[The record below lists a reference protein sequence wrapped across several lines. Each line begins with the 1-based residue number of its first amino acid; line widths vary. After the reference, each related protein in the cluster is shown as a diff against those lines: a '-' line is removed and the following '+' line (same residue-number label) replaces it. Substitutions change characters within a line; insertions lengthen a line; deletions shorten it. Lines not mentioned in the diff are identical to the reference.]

1 MRGMADLEGLS
12 SLIIEFYERLSS
24 WEHAVVRDSSLTLP
38 QMHTLEILGQH
49 TTLRMKELAAKMGV
63 TTGTLTVTVD
73 RLEKAQLVARAP
85 NESDRRSFL
94 VELTPRGR
102 EIFEQHHKLH
112 LDLTRELAAAL
123 SGGEAAELEILLRKL
138 NQAF

>member
-1 MRGMADLEGLS
+1 MADIEGLS
-12 SLIIEFYERLSS
+12 ALIIEFYEKLSS
-24 WEHAVVRDSSLTLP
+24 WEHGVVRESSLTLP

-49 TTLRMKELAAKMGV
+49 STLRMKELAARMGI

-73 RLEKAQLVARAP
+73 RLERAGLVSRAP

-94 VELTPRGR
+94 VELTAHGR

-112 LDLTRELAAAL
+112 LDLTRELAASLAE
-123 SGGEAAELEILLRKL
+123 GEASAMASILRKL
-138 NQAF
+138 NQVF